1 MRLPIPLL
9 PSVRRTAGAGAGR
22 VTGVAGDIALG
33 ALDALL
39 ASRAVDR
46 ALERVSTHVLESPAV
61 AHVVAEILE
70 SPATERLVVQ
80 VVDSHML
87 DVVLTR
93 LLEREELWLM
103 IEEIAGSPVVTAAVT
118 QQSRGFADQ
127 VAAGVRAGSSG
138 ADGWLERAADR
149 VRHPR
154 ERGDAATAAP
164 GSAPAT

>member
-1 MRLPIPLL
+1 M
-9 PSVRRTAGAGAGR
+9 
-22 VTGVAGDIALG
+22 TGVAGDIALG

-39 ASRAVDR
+39 ASRVADR
-46 ALERVSTHVLESPAV
+46 ALERITTHVLESPAV
-61 AHVVAEILE
+61 GHVVANIVD

-87 DVVLTR
+87 DVILTR

-138 ADGWLERAADR
+138 ADVWLERAAHR
-149 VRHPR
+149 ARHPR
-154 ERGDAATAAP
+154 ERGDVTAGPADT
-164 GSAPAT
+164 APAT

>member
-1 MRLPIPLL
+1 M
-9 PSVRRTAGAGAGR
+9 A
-22 VTGVAGDIALG
+22 
-33 ALDALL
+33 
-39 ASRAVDR
+39 DR
-46 ALERVSTHVLESPAV
+46 ALERITTHVLESPAV
-61 AHVVAEILE
+61 GHLVADIVD

-138 ADGWLERAADR
+138 ADVWLERAAGAM
-149 VRHPR
+149 RHPR
-154 ERGDAATAAP
+154 ERGDAGAGPADT
-164 GSAPAT
+164 APAT